1 MTCTNTAD
9 FGVNSRP
16 RDTWGLERIAM
27 IWGRL
32 RHRDAATYEA
42 WLRERDITLIIAALL
57 RLQDRQLGRIGMTRA
72 TLALDV
78 QMLMLNVE
86 QGQRL
91 GREALE
97 LVGGTD
103 ADRVEPVALDITP
116 RARLAAE

>member
-1 MTCTNTAD
+1 MTYTNAAD
-9 FGVNSRP
+9 FGVNTRP
-16 RDTWGLERIAM
+16 RDSWGLERIAM

-32 RHRDAATYEA
+32 RHRDTATYEA

-86 QGQRL
+86 HTQKL

-103 ADRVEPVALDITP
+103 ADQVEPVALEGPP
-116 RARLAAE
+116 RERIAAE

>member
-1 MTCTNTAD
+1 MTHTMTAE
-9 FGVNSRP
+9 FGATDRKHDRWSL
-16 RDTWGLERIAM
+16 DRIAL

-32 RHRDAATYEA
+32 RHRDTAAYEA
-42 WLRERDITLIIAALL
+42 WLRERDSTLIIAALL
-57 RLQDRQLGRIGMTRA
+57 RLQDRQLKRIGMTRA

-86 QGQRL
+86 HMQRL

-103 ADRVEPVALDITP
+103 LDEVEPVGHEAT
-116 RARLAAE
+116 ARNRIAAE